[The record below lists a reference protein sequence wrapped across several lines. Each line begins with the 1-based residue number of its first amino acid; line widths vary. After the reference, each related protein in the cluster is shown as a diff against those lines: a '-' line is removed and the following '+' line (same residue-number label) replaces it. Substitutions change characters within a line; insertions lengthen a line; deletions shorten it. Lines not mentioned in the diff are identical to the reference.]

1 MAVLSSIAAKGR
13 HLALLAC
20 WLVAQPAPAGEC
32 GAPAT
37 LIHEI
42 QGSGFSSPQAG
53 RVHEIEGVVVGNFQ
67 HGLRGFFVQ
76 EEDRD
81 ADADPRTS
89 EGIFVYRAP
98 GIEPAPGDRVRI
110 RGKVAEYRGLTELKD
125 VDRAVICARGN
136 PVTPARLMLPV
147 DSAAAF
153 EAVEGMAVVL
163 PQTLFISEHAD
174 FDRYN
179 EIGLSSA
186 RRYQPTQLQRPGT
199 AAGQRLA
206 LANSLDRITLDDGRR
221 QNKAPRHPGGGR
233 FDLERRFRNGD
244 TLARLSGVMDFAFG
258 RYRIQPT
265 GEALHVLRNP
275 RTPRAADVGG
285 SLRVASFNLQNFFT
299 TFAGRGEICGPAR
312 NLDCRGAADAAEFAR
327 QRDKLIAAILAL
339 DADILGLQEIEN
351 HPADAALRNL
361 VEGLNAQAGAGSHAA
376 IGSGPLGG
384 DAIKVAIVYRP
395 AAVAPV
401 GPFAVLDDTV
411 DPGYRSRWNRPAL
424 AQTFAQPGGGRFTLA
439 VNHLKSRRG
448 GCDAPGDRDADDG
461 QGHCN
466 RTRSMAL
473 QAEVAWL
480 ANDPTGSGDADIL
493 IVGDLNAY
501 AREDPLALLQA
512 RGYTDLVAR
521 YLGSHAYSY
530 LHAGQLGYLDHA
542 LANRSLLE
550 QVSGATIWHINADE
564 PDIFAYRG
572 RDAQPRLYAPG
583 PYRSADHD
591 PLVIGLELR

>member
-1 MAVLSSIAAKGR
+1 VAVLSSIAADCRG
-13 HLALLAC
+13 LALLAC
-20 WLVAQPAPAGEC
+20 LVTQPASAGEC

-37 LIHEI
+37 RIHQI
-42 QGSGFSSPQAG
+42 QGSGFSSPHAG

-67 HGLRGFFVQ
+67 PGLRGFFVQ
-76 EEDRD
+76 EEDGD

-98 GIEPAPGDRVRI
+98 GIEPVTGDTVRI
-110 RGKVAEYRGLTELKD
+110 RGRVAEYRGLTELKD
-125 VDRAVICARGN
+125 VDSAVICARGT
-136 PVTPARLMLPV
+136 PVTPARVTLPV

-163 PQTLFISEHAD
+163 PQTLFISDHAD

-186 RRYQPTQLQRPGT
+186 RRYQPTQLLRPGT
-199 AAGQRLA
+199 ATGEGLA

-221 QNKAPRHPGGGR
+221 QNNMRRHPGGGR
-233 FDLERRFRNGD
+233 LDLERRFRGGD
-244 TLARLSGVMDFAFG
+244 TLARLTGVMDFAFG

-265 GEALHVLRNP
+265 GAALYEARNP
-275 RTPRAADVGG
+275 RTPRSDDVGG

-299 TFAGRGEICGPAR
+299 SFAGRGKICGPAR
-312 NLDCRGAADAAEFAR
+312 NLSCRGANDAAEFAR
-327 QRDKLIAAILAL
+327 QHDKLITAILAL
-339 DADILGLQEIEN
+339 DADVLGLQEIEN
-351 HPADAALRNL
+351 HPADAALRRL
-361 VEGLNAQAGAGSHAA
+361 VEGLNAVAGDGSYAA
-376 IGSGPLGG
+376 IDTGPLGD

-395 AAVAPV
+395 AAVSPI
-401 GPFAVLDDTV
+401 GPFAVLDDRV

-448 GCDAPGDRDADDG
+448 GCDAPGDRDAGDG
-461 QGHCN
+461 QGQCN
-466 RTRSMAL
+466 RTRSAAML
-473 QAEVAWL
+473 AEAAWL
-480 ANDPTGSGDADIL
+480 ASDPTGSGDADFL

-501 AREDPLALLQA
+501 AREDPLTLLHA
-512 RGYTDLVAR
+512 HGYTDLVGR
-521 YLGSHAYSY
+521 FLGRHAYTY

-542 LANRSLLE
+542 LANHALLE

-572 RDAQPRLYAPG
+572 RGAQPHLHAPG

-591 PLVIGLELR
+591 PLVIGLE